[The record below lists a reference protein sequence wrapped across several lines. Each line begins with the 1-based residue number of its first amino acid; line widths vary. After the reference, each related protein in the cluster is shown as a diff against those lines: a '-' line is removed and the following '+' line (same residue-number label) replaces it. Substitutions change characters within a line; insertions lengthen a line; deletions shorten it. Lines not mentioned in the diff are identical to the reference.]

1 MRQPSACTLGAEA
14 CSIDSGEEP
23 KNFIESVGLWFTDWG
38 QIFEAIPDRF
48 RSWDTS
54 NFELVGIDASS
65 IANSDVDTAIDILD
79 PGCSVCAQS
88 FMLQTED
95 EFFTKHKVTIVPFP
109 IQDEE
114 GNFKFKNSELIV
126 RYILSMEQQGLPLD
140 EQDEKA
146 LSPAFKTMRRV
157 LIETGEYVTEV
168 KTYNYSYQQ
177 LFNEMYSA
185 EEAEAKLQDWLKE
198 FGYHGAERSEII
210 ERAHSDQIGEVI
222 KKNNEIVTKDIHA
235 KGIPTMIYDGRKH
248 TGKYEE

>member
-1 MRQPSACTLGAEA
+1 MPYVKISATDFGKVKIIGASKSEYK
-14 CSIDSGEEP
+14 SDM
-23 KNFIESVGLWFTDWG
+23 
-38 QIFEAIPDRF
+38 
-48 RSWDTS
+48 
-54 NFELVGIDASS
+54 
-65 IANSDVDTAIDILD
+65 ANSDVDTAIDILD

>member
-1 MRQPSACTLGAEA
+1 
-14 CSIDSGEEP
+14 
-23 KNFIESVGLWFTDWG
+23 
-38 QIFEAIPDRF
+38 
-48 RSWDTS
+48 
-54 NFELVGIDASS
+54 
-65 IANSDVDTAIDILD
+65 
-79 PGCSVCAQS
+79 
-88 FMLQTED
+88 MLQTED

-177 LFNEMYSA
+177 LFNEIYSA